1 MEHKSESNIMRVIQ
15 LALSTAGVKIFRNNN
30 GQGWIGKSKLFN
42 SAQTVNVKAGDVL
55 IQAARPL
62 HSGLCVGSS
71 DLIGWKTITVT
82 PEMVGTKIAVF
93 IGCEVKNQSGRATK
107 EQIAF
112 INVLNESGG
121 RGFIARNPEEALK
134 GVGL

>member
-1 MEHKSESNIMRVIQ
+1 MKEIETNISKEIM
-15 LALSTAGVKIFRNNN
+15 LALSKKGVKIFRNNVGN
-30 GQGWIGKSKLFN
+30 CWAGASKKFT
-42 SAQTVNVKAGDVL
+42 SRQTVNVQAGDVL
-55 IQAARPL
+55 IQNARIL
-62 HSGLCVGSS
+62 HAGLCVGSS

-82 PEMVGTKIAVF
+82 PDMVGSKIAVF
-93 IGCEVKNQSGRATK
+93 VGCEVKNQSGRATK

>member
-15 LALSTAGVKIFRNNN
+15 LALSAAGVKIFRNNQAVSWV
-30 GQGWIGKSKLFN
+30 GASKKFT
-42 SAQTVNVKAGDVL
+42 SKQTVNVQAGDVL
-55 IQAARPL
+55 IQNARIL
-62 HSGLCVGSS
+62 HAGLCVGSS
-71 DLIGWKTITVT
+71 DLIGWKTTTIT
-82 PEMVGTKIAVF
+82 PEMVGTNIAVF
-93 IGCEVKNQSGRATK
+93 VGCEVKNQSGRATK

>member
-1 MEHKSESNIMRVIQ
+1 MEHKTESNIMRLIQ
-15 LALSTAGVKIFRNNN
+15 LALSKAGVKIFRNN
-30 GQGWIGKSKLFN
+30 QGVAWIGASKKFTTR
-42 SAQTVNVKAGDVL
+42 QTVNVQAGDVL
-55 IQAARPL
+55 IQNARIL
-62 HSGLCVGSS
+62 HAGLCVGSS

-82 PEMVGTKIAVF
+82 TEMVGTKIAVF
-93 IGCEVKNQSGRATK
+93 VGCEVKNASGRATK

-121 RGFIARNPEEALK
+121 RGFIARNSDEALK